1 MWNLLLLRTRAVFE
15 FAYFL
20 TQEPVKIIEVAH
32 RKYECNCLTVAES
45 RSSRNFKI
53 FKKLHFSCPRH
64 FKYPRIQISPRI
76 NKIGISF
83 WTVQN
88 LKISFWTAWYLEM
101 DSCSLLLFTTN
112 NVRFRHYRATIVIQN
127 KLNLADSH
135 SEAATAGLP
144 VSHCDFDSRPHW
156 IRRDSETETD
166 QLHNLGIIMKLI

>member
-1 MWNLLLLRTRAVFE
+1 MCHFKNLNDKSMKCNSCGIYSYYARVRYLNLHIFWRKNQWKSLK
-15 FAYFL
+15 L
-20 TQEPVKIIEVAH
+20 H
-32 RKYECNCLTVAES
+32 NRKYEYNCLTVAES

-127 KLNLADSH
+127 KLNLS
-135 SEAATAGLP
+135 
-144 VSHCDFDSRPHW
+144 W
-156 IRRDSETETD
+156 
-166 QLHNLGIIMKLI
+166 